1 MDILIGLVSLV
12 IGAFASYYILNKKL
26 LTLSEKNIQL
36 KTTLDEKEKNYAE
49 KLAFV
54 DQLKSQVNTDFKSLA
69 SDILKNNRD
78 KLKDDNSELL
88 NPLQTELK
96 SFRERIE
103 SITRDQLKER
113 TTLGEQIKSLH
124 KASLETQAT
133 AQDLT
138 NAITYDNKY
147 QGDWGEEILSSLLSS
162 FGFREGHEFDIQ
174 KQKKNV

>member
-1 MDILIGLVSLV
+1 MDIVIGLFSLV

-26 LTLSEKNIQL
+26 LSLSEKNIQL

-88 NPLQTELK
+88 TPLQTELK
-96 SFRERIE
+96 ALE
-103 SITRDQLKER
+103 KE
-113 TTLGEQIKSLH
+113 LSQ
-124 KASLETQAT
+124 SLE
-133 AQDLT
+133 
-138 NAITYDNKY
+138 I
-147 QGDWGEEILSSLLSS
+147 SS
-162 FGFREGHEFDIQ
+162 R
-174 KQKKNV
+174 NVLPLVSK